1 MEENTIVQQ
10 EEFTF
15 RKFFALVKKS
25 GKRILVY
32 AIIAAIVGACLAVI
46 VGVNT
51 IEKKTYSTTI
61 EYTHKGIEKGLAP
74 DGTVLNNNMIKSS
87 NVINA
92 ALKKM
97 GYDEAMVAKLAPV
110 VEDAIAVAPYISSAV
125 AEKIAADPTYEYIPT
140 RYTLSLE
147 TKSISAIKS
156 NRYPE
161 LLNNV
166 NEAYREY
173 FKETYKYDL
182 RVTDG
187 IGASALGT
195 AVDYYN
201 LIDLYKAQINSVRS
215 VLNALP
221 DSYQTITAKLSNE
234 VSILENRITSL
245 ENYVL
250 LNNVQKEGVSLT
262 LSANLANRKHEC
274 EVKSLAYAE
283 QITEL
288 SNTIEKY
295 SQLYD
300 SVIMNGTDGKITIVG
315 GDTSLYNNL
324 VQKKENVIA
333 LKADCDSTAKILEQK
348 SAVIASTP
356 CTEEQRAYVNQ
367 SFDSLYTRYAD
378 TIRSVNDQIAEY
390 TEAYVINNGVKV
402 VNPASATVSIGWV
415 AVAATFVVTVLVGVV
430 VAIIVT
436 SVKTGKAK
444 NQ

>member
-1 MEENTIVQQ
+1 MEENAIVQQ

-15 RKFFALVKKS
+15 KKFFALLKKS

-32 AIIAAIVGACLAVI
+32 AIIAAIIGACLAVI
-46 VGVNT
+46 VGITT
-51 IEKKTYSTTI
+51 IEKKVYSTTI

-74 DGTVLNNNMIKSS
+74 DGTTLNQNMIKSS
-87 NVINA
+87 VVINA
-92 ALKKM
+92 ALTKM
-97 GYDEAMVAKLAPV
+97 GYDEAAVAKLAST
-110 VEDAIAVAPYISSAV
+110 VEDALSVTPYISSAV
-125 AEKIAADPTYEYIPT
+125 AEKIAADPTYEYIPS
-140 RYTLSLE
+140 RYSLSLE

-166 NEAYREY
+166 TEAYRNY
-173 FKETYKYDL
+173 FKETYKYDV

-187 IGASALGT
+187 IGASALET

-201 LIDLYKAQINSVRS
+201 LIDLYQAQINSVRS
-215 VLNALP
+215 IFNALP
-221 DSYQTITAKLSNE
+221 DSYQTATAKLSNE
-234 VSILENRITSL
+234 ISILENRVGSL

-250 LNNVQKEGVSLT
+250 LNNVQKEGVPLT
-262 LSANLANRKHEC
+262 LAANLANRKHEC
-274 EVKSLAYAE
+274 EIKSLAYAE

-324 VQKKENVIA
+324 VQKKENVIT

-348 SAVIASTP
+348 AALIASTP
-356 CTEEQRAYVNQ
+356 CTAEQRAYVDR
-367 SFDSLYTRYAD
+367 SFGELYTQYTASVQ
-378 TIRSVNDQIAEY
+378 SVNDQLADY
-390 TEAYVINNGVKV
+390 TETYVISSGVKV
-402 VNPASATVSIGWV
+402 VNPASASVSIGWA
-415 AVAATFVVTVLVGVV
+415 AVAATLVATVLVGIV

-436 SVKTGKAK
+436 SVKTKKVK

>member
-1 MEENTIVQQ
+1 MEENAIVQQ

-15 RKFFALVKKS
+15 KKFFALLKKS

-32 AIIAAIVGACLAVI
+32 AIIAAIIGACFAVI
-46 VGVNT
+46 VGVTT
-51 IEKKTYSTTI
+51 IEKKVYSTTI

-74 DGTVLNNNMIKSS
+74 DGTTLNQNMIKSS
-87 NVINA
+87 VVINA
-92 ALKKM
+92 ALTKM
-97 GYDEAMVAKLAPV
+97 GYDEATVAKLASA
-110 VEDAIAVAPYISSAV
+110 VEDALSVTPYISSAV

-140 RYTLSLE
+140 RYSLSLE

-166 NEAYREY
+166 TEAYRNN
-173 FKETYKYDL
+173 FKETYKYDV
-182 RVTDG
+182 RVIDG
-187 IGASALGT
+187 IGASALET

-201 LIDLYKAQINSVRS
+201 LIDLYQAQINSVRS
-215 VLNALP
+215 IFNALP
-221 DSYQTITAKLSNE
+221 DSYQTVTAKLSNE
-234 VSILENRITSL
+234 ISILENRVGSL

-262 LSANLANRKHEC
+262 LATNLANRKHEC
-274 EVKSLAYAE
+274 EIKSLAYAE

-295 SQLYD
+295 NQLYE
-300 SVIMNGTDGKITIVG
+300 SVIMNGTDGKITIVC
-315 GDTSLYNNL
+315 GDTSSYNNL

-348 SAVIASTP
+348 AALIASTP
-356 CTEEQRAYVNQ
+356 CTAEQRAYVDR
-367 SFDSLYTRYAD
+367 SFGELYTQYIASVQ
-378 TIRSVNDQIAEY
+378 SVNDQLADY
-390 TEAYVINNGVKV
+390 TETYVISSGVKV
-402 VNPASATVSIGWV
+402 VNPASAAVSIGWA
-415 AVAATFVVTVLVGVV
+415 AVAATLIVTVLVGIV

-436 SVKTGKAK
+436 SVKTRKVK